1 MTNLK
6 QVPLAPV
13 SGTPESRPRSSS
25 STETLS
31 EAPAATKRSPRD
43 LKKLAAL
50 IRFIAPYKVRFGI
63 AMVALALAAC
73 SILAIGQGLKH
84 VIDQGLSGGDSG
96 TLDLTLVMLLGVLV
110 ILGASTFTRYY
121 LITWVG
127 ERFIADIRRAV
138 FDHILKLSPAFF
150 ETTRTGEVISRITND
165 TTLLDAVI
173 GGAFSFALR
182 NIVLF
187 TGGMVMLL
195 ITSTKLTL
203 LVLAGIPLVLV
214 PILLL
219 GRRVRKMSKEM
230 TDRVA
235 DATSFID
242 ETLHEVRTV
251 QAYVH
256 EHHDRA
262 RFAERVEA
270 IFLAATTKARFNA
283 GLIASVIVLAFG
295 AIGVILWVGGHD
307 VIEGRISGGELSA
320 FVFYAVLVANAV
332 AAVSEVYGEL
342 MRASGASERLMEL
355 LETKP
360 EIEAPVVPVALPL
373 LSENRKIGYVAM
385 EGLTFHYPSRPE
397 TAALRDFSLKAEPG
411 EVIALVGPSGAG
423 KTTVFQMLLRFYDPQ
438 AGAVKIDGVDLRLA
452 DPQAVRSRI
461 ALVSQ
466 DPVIFAASVADN
478 VRYGNQAATDAEVHA
493 ACEAAYAREFIE
505 ALPEGYDT
513 YLGERGVRLSGG
525 QRQRISIARA
535 FLADRAILLLDEA
548 TSALDAESER
558 MVQLAMEKLMQ
569 GRTTLIIAHRLAM
582 VKSAH
587 RIVVMD
593 QGAIVAEGTHDSLVS
608 DGGLYARLSALQFT
622 NA

>member
-1 MTNLK
+1 LNASSASNSAV
-6 QVPLAPV
+6 QGA
-13 SGTPESRPRSSS
+13 SPEQ
-25 STETLS
+25 
-31 EAPAATKRSPRD
+31 KHSPRD

-50 IRFIAPYKVRFGI
+50 LRFIAPYKGRFAL
-63 AMVALALAAC
+63 AMLALALAAGC
-73 SILAIGQGLKH
+73 ILAIGQGLKH
-84 VIDQGLSGGDSG
+84 VIDQGLSAANAG
-96 TLDLTLVMLLGVLV
+96 TLDNTLFMLLAILLVLGV
-110 ILGASTFTRYY
+110 STFTRYY

-127 ERFIADIRRAV
+127 ERFIADIRRTV
-138 FDHILKLSPAFF
+138 FDHIMTLSPAFF

-165 TTLLDAVI
+165 TALLDAVV
-173 GGAFSFALR
+173 GGAFSWALR

-187 TGGMVMLL
+187 FGGMVMLL

-203 LVLAGIPLVLV
+203 LVLACIPLVLV

-219 GRRVRKMSKEM
+219 GRRVRKLAKDM

-235 DATSFID
+235 DATVFID

-256 EHHDRA
+256 EQHDRQQ
-262 RFAERVEA
+262 FALRVDA
-270 IFLAATTKARFNA
+270 IFRTAITKARFNA

-307 VIEGRISGGELSA
+307 VINGRITGGELSA

-360 EIEAPVVPVALPL
+360 GIEAPANPVALPQPAAG
-373 LSENRKIGYVAM
+373 RRIGRIDLNTV
-385 EGLTFHYPSRPE
+385 TFSYPTRPDS
-397 TAALRDFSLKAEPG
+397 TSLKSFSLKAEPG
-411 EVIALVGPSGAG
+411 DVIALVGPSGAG

-438 AGAVKIDGVDLRLA
+438 SGAVRIDGVDIREA
-452 DPQAVRSRI
+452 DPQEVRSRI

-478 VRYGNQAATDAEVHA
+478 VRYGRQDATDADVRT
-493 ACEAAYAREFIE
+493 ACEAAFALDFIN
-505 ALPEGYDT
+505 ALPQGFDT
-513 YLGERGVRLSGG
+513 YLGERGTRLSGG

-558 MVQLAMEKLMQ
+558 AVQSAMEKLML
-569 GRTTLIIAHRLAM
+569 GRTTLIIAHRLAT
-582 VKSAH
+582 VKSAG
-587 RIVVMD
+587 RIVVLD
-593 QGAIVAEGTHDSLVS
+593 QGEIVAEGTHDTLVKE
-608 DGGLYARLSALQFT
+608 GGLYARLAALQFSHT
-622 NA
+622 

>member
-1 MTNLK
+1 MAENAARRTE
-6 QVPLAPV
+6 V
-13 SGTPESRPRSSS
+13 S
-25 STETLS
+25 
-31 EAPAATKRSPRD
+31 PAVQPGADAKRSPRD

-50 IRFIAPYKVRFGI
+50 IRFIAPYKVRFAI
-63 AMVALALAAC
+63 AMLALALAAC

-84 VIDQGLSGGDSG
+84 VIDRGLSGGDTSTLDG
-96 TLDLTLVMLLGVLV
+96 TLFMLLAVLV
-110 ILGASTFTRYY
+110 VLGASTFTRYY
-121 LITWVG
+121 LINWVG

-138 FDHILKLSPAFF
+138 FDHILELSPAFF

-165 TTLLDAVI
+165 TTLLDAVV
-173 GGAFSFALR
+173 GGAFSWALR

-187 TGGMVMLL
+187 IGGMVMLL

-203 LVLAGIPLVLV
+203 LVLAVIPLVLV

-219 GRRVRKMSKEM
+219 GRRVRKLSKEM

-235 DATSFID
+235 DATAFID

-251 QAYVH
+251 QAYAH
-256 EHHDRA
+256 ERHDRA

-270 IFLAATTKARFNA
+270 IFNAATTKARFNA
-283 GLIASVIVLAFG
+283 SLIASVIVLAFG

-307 VIEGRISGGELSA
+307 VIEGRITGGELSA

-355 LETKP
+355 LETKSA
-360 EIEAPVVPVALPL
+360 IEAPAHPIQLPAA
-373 LSENRKIGYVAM
+373 SPQRKIGHVAM
-385 EGLTFHYPSRPE
+385 DALTFHYPSRPD
-397 TAALRDFSLKAEPG
+397 TAALKDFSLHALPG

-423 KTTVFQMLLRFYDPQ
+423 KTTVFQLLLRFYDPQ
-438 AGAVKIDGVDLRLA
+438 SGTVKIDGVDIKRA
-452 DPQAVRSRI
+452 DPRDVRSRV

-466 DPVIFAASVADN
+466 DPVIFAASVAEN
-478 VRYGNQAATDAEVHA
+478 VRYGNPEADDAQVRA

-505 ALPEGYDT
+505 ALPQGYDT

-525 QRQRISIARA
+525 QRQRVSIARA
-535 FLADRAILLLDEA
+535 FLANRAILLLDEA

-558 MVQLAMEKLMQ
+558 MVQLAMEKLMR
-569 GRTTLIIAHRLAM
+569 GRTTLIIAHRLAT
-582 VKSAH
+582 VKSAD

-593 QGAIVAEGTHDSLVS
+593 QGATVAEGTHDSLVS
-608 DGGLYARLSALQFT
+608 EGGLYARLAALQFT
-622 NA
+622 QV

>member
-1 MTNLK
+1 M
-6 QVPLAPV
+6 AEIAARRADV
-13 SGTPESRPRSSS
+13 S
-25 STETLS
+25 
-31 EAPAATKRSPRD
+31 PAAQPGAEAKHSPRD

-50 IRFIAPYKVRFGI
+50 IRFIAPYKVRFAI

-84 VIDQGLSGGDSG
+84 VIDRGLSGGDTS
-96 TLDLTLVMLLGVLV
+96 TLDSTLFMLLAVLV
-110 ILGASTFTRYY
+110 VLGASTFTRYY

-138 FDHILKLSPAFF
+138 FDHILELSPAFF

-165 TTLLDAVI
+165 TTLLDAVV
-173 GGAFSFALR
+173 GGAFSWALR

-187 TGGMVMLL
+187 IGGMVMLL

-203 LVLAGIPLVLV
+203 LVLAGIPFVLA

-219 GRRVRKMSKEM
+219 GRRVRTLSKEM

-235 DATSFID
+235 DATAFID

-251 QAYVH
+251 QAYAH
-256 EHHDRA
+256 ERHDRA
-262 RFAERVEA
+262 HFADRVEA
-270 IFLAATTKARFNA
+270 IFHAATTKARFNA
-283 GLIASVIVLAFG
+283 SLIASVIVLAFG

-307 VIEGRISGGELSA
+307 VIEGRITGGELSA

-355 LETKP
+355 LETKS
-360 EIEAPVVPVALPL
+360 EIEAPAQPVQLPPA
-373 LSENRKIGYVAM
+373 SPQRKNGHIAM
-385 EGLTFHYPSRPE
+385 DALTFHYPSRPE
-397 TAALRDFSLKAEPG
+397 TAALKDFSLRALPG

-423 KTTVFQMLLRFYDPQ
+423 KTTVFQLLLRFYDPQ
-438 AGAVKIDGVDLRLA
+438 SGSVRIDGVDVKLA
-452 DPQAVRSRI
+452 DPRDVRSRV

-478 VRYGNQAATDAEVHA
+478 VRYGNHDADDAQVHA
-493 ACEAAYAREFIE
+493 ACAAAYAREFIV
-505 ALPEGYDT
+505 ALPQRYDT

-558 MVQLAMEKLMQ
+558 MVQLAMEKLMR
-569 GRTTLIIAHRLAM
+569 GRTTLIIAHRLAT
-582 VKSAH
+582 VKSAD

-593 QGAIVAEGTHDSLVS
+593 QGATVAEGTHDSLVS
-608 DGGLYARLSALQFT
+608 EGGLYARLAALQFT
-622 NA
+622 QS

>member
-1 MTNLK
+1 MTP
-6 QVPLAPV
+6 VTISSAPRSEV
-13 SGTPESRPRSSS
+13 ESRDKANAN
-25 STETLS
+25 L
-31 EAPAATKRSPRD
+31 KRSPRD

-50 IRFIAPYKVRFGI
+50 VGFIAPYKIRFGI
-63 AMVALALAAC
+63 AMVALALAAG

-84 VIDQGLSGGDSG
+84 VIDQGLSGGNTG
-96 TLDLTLVMLLGVLV
+96 TLDGTLIMLLVVLV
-110 ILGASTFTRYY
+110 VLGASTFTRYY
-121 LITWVG
+121 LVNWVG

-138 FDHILKLSPAFF
+138 FDHILKLSPTFF

-165 TTLLDAVI
+165 TTLLDAVV
-173 GGAFSFALR
+173 GGAFSWALR

-187 TGGMVMLL
+187 IGGMVMLL

-203 LVLAGIPLVLV
+203 LVLAGIPLVLA

-235 DATSFID
+235 DATAFID

-256 EHHDRA
+256 ERHDRE

-270 IFLAATTKARFNA
+270 IFLAATIKARFNA

-307 VIEGRISGGELSA
+307 VIEGRITGGELSA

-355 LETKP
+355 LDTKP
-360 EIEAPVVPVALPL
+360 DIEAPVDPIMLPRA
-373 LSENRKIGYVAM
+373 SAGIQNGRIDM
-385 EGLTFHYPSRPE
+385 ESLTFHYPSRPE
-397 TAALRDFSLKAEPG
+397 VPALKSFSLHAMPG

-438 AGAVKIDGVDLRLA
+438 SGVVKIDGVDVKRA
-452 DPQAVRSRI
+452 DPLEVRSRI

-478 VRYGNQAATDAEVHA
+478 VRYGNQDATVSDVAA
-493 ACEAAYAREFIE
+493 ACEAAYAREFID
-505 ALPEGYDT
+505 ALPQGFDT

-525 QRQRISIARA
+525 QRQRVSIARA
-535 FLADRAILLLDEA
+535 FLANRAILLLDEA

-569 GRTTLIIAHRLAM
+569 GRTTLIIAHRLAT
-582 VKSAH
+582 VKSAD

-593 QGAIVAEGTHDSLVS
+593 QGATVAEGTHEALVNE
-608 DGGLYARLSALQFT
+608 GGLYARLAALQFT
-622 NA
+622 HA

>member
-1 MTNLK
+1 
-6 QVPLAPV
+6 
-13 SGTPESRPRSSS
+13 
-25 STETLS
+25 
-31 EAPAATKRSPRD
+31 
-43 LKKLAAL
+43 
-50 IRFIAPYKVRFGI
+50 
-63 AMVALALAAC
+63 MVALAVAAC

-84 VIDQGLSGGDSG
+84 VIDNGLLAASAG
-96 TLDLTLVMLLGVLV
+96 TLDVTLVMLLAVLV
-110 ILGASTFTRYY
+110 VLGASTFTRYY

-138 FDHILKLSPAFF
+138 FNHILKLSPAFF

-165 TTLLDAVI
+165 TTLLDAVV
-173 GGAFSFALR
+173 GGAFSWALR

-187 TGGMVMLL
+187 IGGMVMLL

-203 LVLAGIPLVLV
+203 LVMAGIPFVLA

-219 GRRVRKMSKEM
+219 GRRVRKMSREM

-235 DATSFID
+235 DATAYID

-251 QAYVH
+251 QAYAH
-256 EHHDRA
+256 ERHDRA
-262 RFAERVEA
+262 RFADRVEA
-270 IFLAATTKARFNA
+270 IFRAATAKAWFNA

-307 VIEGRISGGELSA
+307 VIEGRITGGELSA

-355 LETKP
+355 LETQP
-360 EIEAPVVPVALPL
+360 EIEAPAVPVSLPAP
-373 LSENRKIGYVAM
+373 SANPSGRRIGHIAM
-385 EGLTFHYPSRPE
+385 ESLTFYYPSRPE
-397 TAALRDFSLKAEPG
+397 IAALKEFSLKAGPG

-438 AGAVKIDGVDLRLA
+438 SGVVRIDGVDVRRA
-452 DPQAVRSRI
+452 DPLDVRSRI

-478 VRYGNQAATDAEVHA
+478 VRYGNQEAGDAEVRA
-493 ACEAAYAREFIE
+493 ACAAAYAREFIE
-505 ALPEGYDT
+505 ALPQGYDT

-548 TSALDAESER
+548 TSALDAASER
-558 MVQLAMEKLMQ
+558 MVQMAMEKLML
-569 GRTTLIIAHRLAM
+569 GRTTLIIAHRLAT

-593 QGAIVAEGTHDSLVS
+593 QGKTVAEGTHDALVGE
-608 DGGLYARLSALQFT
+608 GGLYARLAALQFT
-622 NA
+622 QA

>member
-1 MTNLK
+1 MTIDRDAGDL
-6 QVPLAPV
+6 PTGAAP
-13 SGTPESRPRSSS
+13 GQ
-25 STETLS
+25 
-31 EAPAATKRSPRD
+31 KRSPRD

-50 IRFIAPYKVRFGI
+50 LRFIAPYKWRFLL
-63 AMVALALAAC
+63 AMVALALAATC
-73 SILAIGQGLKH
+73 ILAIGQGLKH
-84 VIDQGLSGGDSG
+84 VIDQGLSAANGG
-96 TLDLTLVMLLGVLV
+96 TLDGTLFMLLAILIV
-110 ILGASTFTRYY
+110 LGASTFTRYY

-138 FDHILKLSPAFF
+138 FDHIMSLSPAFF

-165 TTLLDAVI
+165 TALLDAVV
-173 GGAFSFALR
+173 GGAFSWALR

-187 TGGMVMLL
+187 VGGMVMLL

-203 LVLAGIPLVLV
+203 LVLAGIPFVLV

-219 GRRVRKMSKEM
+219 GRRVRKLSKDM

-235 DATSFID
+235 DATVFID

-256 EHHDRA
+256 EQHDRMQ
-262 RFAERVEA
+262 FAQRVEA
-270 IFLAATTKARFNA
+270 IFAAAVTKARFNA
-283 GLIASVIVLAFG
+283 SLIASVIVLAFG

-307 VIEGRISGGELSA
+307 VIAGRITGGELSA

-360 EIEAPVVPVALPL
+360 AIDAPDNPVALPVPTGD
-373 LSENRKIGYVAM
+373 RKLGRIEFSGV
-385 EGLTFHYPSRPE
+385 TFSYPTRQES
-397 TAALRDFSLKAEPG
+397 ASLKSFSLEAAPG
-411 EVIALVGPSGAG
+411 DVVALVGPSGAG
-423 KTTVFQMLLRFYDPQ
+423 KTTVFQLLLRFYDPQ
-438 AGAVKIDGVDLRLA
+438 DGAVKIDGVDLRDA
-452 DPQAVRSRI
+452 SPQDVRSRI

-466 DPVIFAASVADN
+466 DPVIFAASVSDN
-478 VRYGNQAATDAEVHA
+478 VRYGRPAASDADVRV
-493 ACEAAYAREFIE
+493 ACEAAFARDFIE
-505 ALPEGYDT
+505 ALPQGFDT
-513 YLGERGVRLSGG
+513 YLGERGTRLSGG

-558 MVQLAMEKLMQ
+558 AVQMAMEKLMV
-569 GRTTLIIAHRLAM
+569 GRTTLIIAHRLAT
-582 VKSAH
+582 VKSAG
-587 RIVVMD
+587 RIVVLD
-593 QGAIVAEGTHDSLVS
+593 QGEIIAEGTHESLVKA
-608 DGGLYARLSALQFT
+608 GGLYSRLAALQF
-622 NA
+622 NHA

>member
-1 MTNLK
+1 MAEIAARGANDPPTA
-6 QVPLAPV
+6 QPAPD
-13 SGTPESRPRSSS
+13 
-25 STETLS
+25 
-31 EAPAATKRSPRD
+31 AKRSPRD

-84 VIDQGLSGGDSG
+84 VIDRGLSGGDTS
-96 TLDLTLVMLLGVLV
+96 TLDGTLVMLLVVLV
-110 ILGASTFTRYY
+110 VLGASTFTRYY
-121 LITWVG
+121 LINWVG

-138 FDHILKLSPAFF
+138 FDHILDLSPAFF

-165 TTLLDAVI
+165 TTLLDAVV
-173 GGAFSFALR
+173 GGAFSWALR

-187 TGGMVMLL
+187 IGGMVMLL

-203 LVLAGIPLVLV
+203 LVMAGIPFVLV

-219 GRRVRKMSKEM
+219 GRRVRKLSKEM

-235 DATSFID
+235 DATALID

-251 QAYVH
+251 QAYAH
-256 EHHDRA
+256 ERHDRA

-270 IFLAATTKARFNA
+270 IFHAATTKARFNA
-283 GLIASVIVLAFG
+283 SLIASVIVLAFG

-307 VIEGRISGGELSA
+307 VIEGRITGGELSA

-355 LETKP
+355 LETKSD
-360 EIEAPVVPVALPL
+360 IEAPAHPQPMPVATGT
-373 LSENRKIGYVAM
+373 RKNGHIAM
-385 EGLTFHYPSRPE
+385 EALTFHYPSRPD
-397 TAALRDFSLKAEPG
+397 TAALKHFSLRALPG

-423 KTTVFQMLLRFYDPQ
+423 KTTVFQLLLRFYDPQ
-438 AGAVKIDGVDLRLA
+438 SGSVKIDGVDVKQA
-452 DPQAVRSRI
+452 DPREVRARI

-478 VRYGNQAATDAEVHA
+478 VRYGNPEADDAQVRA

-505 ALPEGYDT
+505 ALPQGYDT

-525 QRQRISIARA
+525 QRQRVSIARA

-569 GRTTLIIAHRLAM
+569 GRTTLIIAHRLAT
-582 VKSAH
+582 VKSAD

-593 QGAIVAEGTHDSLVS
+593 QGATVAEGTHDSLVS
-608 DGGLYARLSALQFT
+608 EGGLYARLAALQFT
-622 NA
+622 QA